1 MGYLTVGWSWRV
13 VILMVNSTHMDL
25 QHILTRGCWGP
36 FFEDIINIFFQI
48 LHLIFIKFLWL
59 NWLRRWSSN
68 GEVKG
73 SNPARAWNFF
83 FHIFLFFATFF
94 KPWAEPRLSFY
105 YSKVIK
111 KNKEKTKKDKKKN
124 IKRKHQALRKICICP
139 KTWKPILKMFQK
151 SSFFWNLHVPWLMI
165 HTCTYQW

>member
-1 MGYLTVGWSWRV
+1 
-13 VILMVNSTHMDL
+13 MDL

-48 LHLIFIKFLWL
+48 LHLIFTKFLWL
-59 NWLRRWSSN
+59 NWLKRRSDN
-68 GEVKG
+68 GGVKG

-105 YSKVIK
+105 FSRVIK
-111 KNKEKTKKDKKKN
+111 RIKKKQKKQKKGQKERHKKKTPSFKKN
-124 IKRKHQALRKICICP
+124 NAFALK
-139 KTWKPILKMFQK
+139 LENQSSK
-151 SSFFWNLHVPWLMI
+151 SSKNLHFPKIFMFLDKWYKLVHINDRLI
-165 HTCTYQW
+165 ITCLISSVVKH